1 MVWLITFTQVGD
13 SGIATVGRHHPQ
25 SSKGKEGRMRK
36 RREESKQAKSNK
48 HLRKN
53 KNKNKSNM
61 KDRKK

>member
-13 SGIATVGRHHPQ
+13 SGIARHHPQ
-25 SSKGKEGRMRK
+25 SSKGTEGRMRK